1 VLETKDEYFPYH
13 KKYHAFWAMY
23 GMGLPDE
30 ILKKV
35 YYKNALRLLP
45 SIDKSLFPR

>member
-1 VLETKDEYFPYH
+1 
-13 KKYHAFWAMY
+13 MY

-35 YYKNALRLLP
+35 YYKNALRIIRIL
-45 SIDKSLFPR
+45 IRVGFR

>member
-1 VLETKDEYFPYH
+1 
-13 KKYHAFWAMY
+13 MY

-45 SIDKSLFPR
+45 ALDKSQFPK